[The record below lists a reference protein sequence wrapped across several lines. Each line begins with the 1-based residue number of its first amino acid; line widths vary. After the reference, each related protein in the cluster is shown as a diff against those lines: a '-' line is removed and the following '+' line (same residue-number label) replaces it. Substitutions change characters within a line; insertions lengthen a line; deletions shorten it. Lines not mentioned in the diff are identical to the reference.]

1 MRFETIREMLIEL
14 QIEWLEAESAEQIEQ
29 IDKKITKYAAMMR

>member
-1 MRFETIREMLIEL
+1 MIFETIREMLIDL
-14 QIEWLEAESAEQIEQ
+14 QIERLETESAEQIEQ